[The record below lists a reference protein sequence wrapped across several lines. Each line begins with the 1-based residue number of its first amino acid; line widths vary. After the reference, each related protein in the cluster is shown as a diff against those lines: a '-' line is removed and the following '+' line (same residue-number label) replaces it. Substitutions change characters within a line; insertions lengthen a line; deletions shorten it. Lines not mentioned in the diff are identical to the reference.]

1 MGKHILKSIMTSMV
15 IIITIVLIIGCD
27 DKSTEDSKKGILLS
41 VSLEILTDIILAVGR
56 ILGEA
61 ATLLYT
67 AGMSATPLKFTAN
80 ITSKFFPF
88 NLMRLTERLSVY
100 IWQINSEST
109 VKDASRIADGAV
121 AMLIIMVILFNILTR
136 VIGKNIYR
144 IYTGTN

>member
-1 MGKHILKSIMTSMV
+1 MGKHILKSIMISMV

-56 ILGEA
+56 ILGET

-80 ITSKFFPF
+80 ITSKFF
-88 NLMRLTERLSVY
+88 S
-100 IWQINSEST
+100 I
-109 VKDASRIADGAV
+109 
-121 AMLIIMVILFNILTR
+121 
-136 VIGKNIYR
+136 
-144 IYTGTN
+144 